1 MVMSDKRKALGN
13 RGETLAAQRLESLGY
28 AIRER
33 NWRCPVG
40 ELDLVA
46 ERDGVLIF
54 VEVRTRHGD
63 KFGTPEES
71 ITPAKRAKLLEVA
84 QTYLEEHAEED
95 RNWRIDVVAIEIGK
109 RNEVMRLD
117 VIENAIEA

>member
-1 MVMSDKRKALGN
+1 MTDKRKALGN
-13 RGETLAAQRLESLGY
+13 RGEDLAAQRLESLGY
-28 AIRER
+28 TIRER

-40 ELDLVA
+40 ELDIVT
-46 ERDGVLIF
+46 EKDGVLIF

-71 ITPAKRAKLLEVA
+71 INKRKQAKLLETS
-84 QTYLEEHAEED
+84 QTYLEEHGLED

-109 RNEVMRLD
+109 RDEVFRMD
-117 VIENAIEA
+117 VIEDAIEG

>member
-1 MVMSDKRKALGN
+1 MTDKRKALGN
-13 RGETLAAQRLESLGY
+13 RGEDLAAQRLESLGY

-33 NWRCPVG
+33 NWRCSVG
-40 ELDLVA
+40 ELDIVT
-46 ERDGVLIF
+46 EKDGVLIF

-71 ITPAKRAKLLEVA
+71 INKRKQAKLLEVS
-84 QTYLEEHAEED
+84 QTYLEEHHEEQ

-109 RNEVMRLD
+109 RDEVVRMD
-117 VIENAIEA
+117 VIEDAIEG